1 LAELKTAMPK
11 PKTKFSGFHNNCI
24 VSTREK
30 NVMVTKDI
38 YNLTDFQIKYEN
50 AMFFV
55 IKSYSE
61 DDVHKSIKYNVWAS
75 TPNGNKRLDCAFKI
89 AREMSEKGTKCP
101 LFLFFSVRVFPF
113 YLAIIK

>member
-1 LAELKTAMPK
+1 MTELKATK
-11 PKTKFSGFHNNCI
+11 PKAKAKFNGFHNNSI
-24 VSTREK
+24 PTTREK
-30 NVMVTKDI
+30 NAMVTKDI
-38 YNLTDFQIKYEN
+38 YNLTDFQTMYED

-75 TPNGNKRLDCAFKI
+75 TPNGNKRLDSAFKI

-101 LFLFFSVRVFPF
+101 VFLYYSVRVLPF
-113 YLAIIK
+113 I